1 MIPKSH
7 PRFVS
12 LMTRELIV
20 EGVRNG
26 ITGIQGLIAQ
36 GRGEAF
42 DYLIG
47 EKSTDGALAAEKV
60 AAAQLL
66 LAKRPVISVNGNV
79 AALVPA
85 DLISLGETVN
95 APLEVNLFH
104 RTHERVN
111 NIIKRLQS
119 LGAQNLCTKSDA
131 LIPGI
136 DHDRAKVDSDGILR
150 ADVVLVPLED
160 GDRCRALVDMG
171 KTVIAIDLNPLSR
184 TAQCANVTIVDNII
198 RAVPN
203 ISKFAGELKGL
214 KPGELREIVRGYDN
228 KETLSIAIGEIKK
241 NLESL
246 EIA

>member
-26 ITGIQGLIAQ
+26 ITSTHGLIAQ

-47 EKSTDGALAAEKV
+47 EKSMGSALAAEKI
-60 AAAQLL
+60 AAAELL
-66 LAKRPVISVNGNV
+66 IARRPVISVNGNA

-85 DLISLGETVN
+85 ELIRLGEIVN

-104 RTHERVN
+104 RTEARVEK
-111 NIIKRLQS
+111 IIKHLHS
-119 LGAQNLCTKSDA
+119 LGAQDICTKSDA

-136 DHDRAKVDSDGILR
+136 DHDRAKVDSDGMFS

-160 GDRCRALVDMG
+160 GDRCKALVDME

-184 TAQCANVTIVDNII
+184 TAQCATITIVDNII

-203 ISKFAGELKGL
+203 ISKFAGELKAL
-214 KPGELREIVRGYDN
+214 KTEELREIVRGYDN
-228 KETLSIAIGEIKK
+228 KKTLSLAIDEISK
-241 NLESL
+241 NLDSY
-246 EIA
+246 